1 MALLIS
7 FLVGI
12 QVLCSLAGLPP
23 RPGQL
28 PRPPLT
34 GLLSPG
40 CNNSVVKAAAAQAL
54 DWINS
59 HEKKGY
65 VLGLQRIFDARQL
78 PQEPEVSKYFLTL
91 DVLETVCHVLS
102 GKQAKDCSFRSA
114 HETVYGQCKV
124 TVYADNHGKV
134 SQLCYYDCVLRPLSS
149 RAIAKVCPDCPVPG
163 DPTEARFQEAAAES
177 LAKFNL
183 ENNHAH
189 YFAILNVTK
198 ARSQW
203 VIGPSNAVEYTIQET
218 SCTKGKGVPDI
229 SNCEL
234 LPRETA
240 ETGLCRGSVVNSR
253 VDNQKYVS
261 AQCELYPPKPLDTD
275 DQNPQP
281 GPKPGQ
287 VGHSEDHKSSEE
299 LHHQKGHGDGHG
311 HNHGHSQGHGHSH
324 GHGRGHGHGNRRH
337 HHKHH
342 GNHSHEHQSPPGQPE
357 TPGRVVVLPPSNE
370 HVSLHSLP
378 EIQPEQLDGEP
389 VPPGAESPTG
399 TPQVNRPGAPG
410 KPLAKPNIFAFPV
423 GFSNSATCPGDSTI
437 TIPGVEL
444 PQRPM
449 IKLPPEP
456 KKA

>member
-12 QVLCSLAGLPP
+12 QVLCSLARLPP
-23 RPGQL
+23 HPGHP

-40 CNNSVVKAAAAQAL
+40 CNNSVVKAAADQAL

-78 PQEPEVSKYFLTL
+78 PKAPEVSTYFLTL

-102 GKQAKDCSFRSA
+102 RKQWKDCDFRSA

-124 TVYADNHGKV
+124 TVYADNDGNV
-134 SQLCYYDCVLRPLSS
+134 SHLCSYDCVLRPISS
-149 RAIAKVCPDCPVPG
+149 RAIAKICPDCPVPG
-163 DPTEARFQEAAAES
+163 DPTEAKFHEAAAES

-183 ENNHAH
+183 ENNHVH
-189 YFAILNVTK
+189 YFALLNITK

-203 VIGPSNAVEYTIQET
+203 VIGPSNSVEYTIQET

-229 SNCEL
+229 SKCEL

-240 ETGLCRGSVVNSR
+240 ETGLCRGSVVNSQI
-253 VDNQKYVS
+253 DHQKYVG
-261 AQCELYPPKPLDTD
+261 ARCELYPPQPLDTD

-287 VGHSEDHKSSEE
+287 EGHREGHKSSEE
-299 LHHQKGHGDGHG
+299 HHNQKGHGH
-311 HNHGHSQGHGHSH
+311 
-324 GHGRGHGHGNRRH
+324 GHGHGHHRRH
-337 HHKHH
+337 HRKHH
-342 GNHSHEHQSPPGQPE
+342 GDNSHELPE
-357 TPGRVVVLPPSNE
+357 TVGRVVVLPPSNE

-389 VPPGAESPTG
+389 VPPGAERPSG
-399 TPQVNRPGAPG
+399 TPQVDFPDIDGPDG
-410 KPLAKPNIFAFPV
+410 KPVPVGPFPV
-423 GFSNSATCPGDSTI
+423 GFSNSATCPGDSTRI
-437 TIPGVEL
+437 IPGVEL
-444 PQRPM
+444 PQRPA